1 VRLGLRSKLLIG
13 SVLLVVLNHGTVY
26 TLARRDLEQRVLDD
40 AKEDL
45 LTEARLVA
53 ARAEDWWELKQHP
66 SFQELADVVI
76 ETSRLRLS
84 IVRADGLVL
93 GDSSVPRPELDAL
106 DNHKTR
112 PEIRQA
118 LLGEIGVARRRSRT
132 TGRDSL
138 YVAVPIRAADRKTAV
153 GAVRLALDLDVLEEE
168 IERLERDL
176 LGGAAGALAVALA
189 IAMVL
194 AITWSRQIR
203 ALTQTAQRMADGELT
218 AQIPELSDA
227 ELRGLGGALGRLAS
241 SLSSTL
247 SELRGERDRL
257 ERILEG
263 MQEGVVAVDQECT
276 VLLENPAFSAMLRP
290 HEQTVVEP
298 TLRVR
303 SHPEVLAVFEEA
315 MQKNEPVSRQLELG
329 GLSRSTWLA
338 WVAPSRGPEGG
349 AFGVFFDV
357 TDMRRLESMR
367 REFVA
372 NVSHELRTPIT
383 AIRSASETLE
393 AGAAEDAEARQAFLG
408 IISRNAERLGT
419 LVDDILEL
427 ARIETQKARLVVEP
441 LEVSAVIRGVVT
453 LFEERVAKK
462 GITLSLSLE
471 QPSARVLADRRA
483 LEQVLSNLL
492 DNALKYSGPGAL
504 VVVSGKAEG
513 ESVTIGVEDT
523 GPGIPE
529 PHLPRIFERF
539 YRVDRG
545 RSRDVG
551 GTGLGLSIVK
561 HLVESMGS
569 SIRVTSEL
577 NVGTRFWFSLPRLP
591 ATSEPG

>member
-1 VRLGLRSKLLIG
+1 MRLGLRSKLLIG
-13 SVLLVVLNHGTVY
+13 SVLLVVLSHGTIY
-26 TLARRDLEQRVLDD
+26 ALARRDLEERVLAD
-40 AKEDL
+40 AERDL
-45 LTEARLVA
+45 STEARLVA
-53 ARAEDWWELKQHP
+53 VRAEDWWEANPHP
-66 SFQELADVVI
+66 SFQELADAVI
-76 ETSRLRLS
+76 ETSHLRLS
-84 IVRADGLVL
+84 IVRADGVVL

-118 LLGEIGVARRRSRT
+118 LLGETGVARRRSRT
-132 TGRDSL
+132 TERDSL
-138 YVAVPIRAADRKTAV
+138 YVAVPIRAADRKTVV
-153 GAVRLALDLDVLEEE
+153 GAVRLALDLDVLDEQLG
-168 IERLERDL
+168 RLERDL
-176 LGGAAGALAVALA
+176 LGGAAGALGVALA

-203 ALTQTAQRMADGELT
+203 ALTRTAQRMADGELT

-227 ELRGLGGALGRLAS
+227 ELRGLGGALGRLAR
-241 SLSSTL
+241 SLSTTL
-247 SELRGERDRL
+247 SELRSERDRL

-263 MQEGVVAVDQECT
+263 MQEGVVAVDQTCT
-276 VLLENPAFSAMLRP
+276 VLLENPAFCALCRP
-290 HEQTVVEP
+290 HERSFVEP
-298 TLRVR
+298 SARVR
-303 SHPEVLAVFEEA
+303 SHPEVLALFEEA
-315 MQKNEPVSRQLELG
+315 MQKDEPVSRQIELG
-329 GLSRSTWLA
+329 ELSRSIWLA

-357 TDMRRLESMR
+357 TDMRRLESVR
-367 REFVA
+367 RDFVA

-393 AGAAEDAEARQAFLG
+393 GGAAEDAEARQAFLG
-408 IISRNAERLGT
+408 IISRNAERLGS

-427 ARIETQKARLVVEP
+427 ARIETQKARLVLEP
-441 LEVSAVIRGVVT
+441 LEVNSLIRGVVT

-462 GITLSLSLE
+462 SITLSVALDE
-471 QPSARVLADRRA
+471 PAAYVEADRRA

-504 VVVSGKAEG
+504 VVVSGKVEAQ
-513 ESVTIGVEDT
+513 SVIIGVEDT

-529 PHLPRIFERF
+529 QHLPRIFERF

-569 SIRVTSEL
+569 TIRVMSEL
-577 NVGTRFWFSLPRLP
+577 NVGTRFWFSLPKLP
-591 ATSEPG
+591 PPPP